1 MESSKPGLARLRT
14 TPRRAPGAV
23 GTQWGGTEGRSAPYS
38 ASEVDRL
45 VELVADKAALLLSA
59 GESGAK
65 RACWDELARKM
76 SRSADD
82 VRRKWSNI
90 VAEVKLP
97 KRSSPFKPYE
107 LTALRLMGAERTPT
121 PQLQIIP
128 ASVCSIPA
136 NSFLHQEQ
144 GVQAPAAAAA
154 PPAAPSSLTIVALS
168 NREVSITPV
177 KRALPAD
184 SDESELQLV
193 RVSQSVHTQTDAEA
207 PKRARLD
214 EAGLCARLVA
224 LEERRLALDRERLA
238 LDRDRLKCTQ
248 ELVALL
254 KTRPSPLPNGD
265 LVASTL
271 AASSL

>member
-90 VAEVKLP
+90 VTEVKLP

-107 LTALRLMGAERTPT
+107 LTALRLISAERTPT

-144 GVQAPAAAAA
+144 APAPAAAAA
-154 PPAAPSSLTIVALS
+154 SPAAPSSLTIVALS

-177 KRALPAD
+177 KRALPAE

-254 KTRPSPLPNGD
+254 RTRPTPLPNGD

-271 AASSL
+271 ATSSL